1 MRVKQY
7 SKCSDCGE
15 KADASEGGVLY
26 CAVCWFRRFAKD
38 YRGPLAR
45 QNVHAIKNNHRHGP
59 TTGQ

>member
-1 MRVKQY
+1 MGLKQY
-7 SKCSDCGE
+7 SKGRDGGE

-26 CAVCWFRRFAKD
+26 GAVFGFRRFAKD